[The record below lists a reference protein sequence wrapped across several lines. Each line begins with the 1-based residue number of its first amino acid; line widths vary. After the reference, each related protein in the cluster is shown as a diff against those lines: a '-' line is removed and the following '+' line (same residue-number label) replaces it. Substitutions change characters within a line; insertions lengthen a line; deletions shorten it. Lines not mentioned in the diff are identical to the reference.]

1 MNEILALLF
10 MLNIITTALAQLLI
24 FYILANYDFS
34 DKEGPERKD
43 NAKT

>member
-10 MLNIITTALAQLLI
+10 MLNIITTAIAQLLI
-24 FYILANYDFS
+24 FYILGNHDFS
-34 DKEGPERKD
+34 NKEGTNRKD